1 MQKKNIVGCK
11 NVKRP
16 IFPVFFFVFVVFS
29 AKKKDGKSVG
39 FLWSQGGDQ
48 FELEEVQ
55 IGVNE
60 VIESHS
66 KYEQNT
72 VSFFLHLKRKGK
84 MKTYVILHIICNFM

>member
-1 MQKKNIVGCK
+1 M
-11 NVKRP
+11 
-16 IFPVFFFVFVVFS
+16 
-29 AKKKDGKSVG
+29 G

-66 KYEQNT
+66 KYEKNT
-72 VSFFLHLKRKGK
+72 VSFFYILKEKEK
-84 MKTYVILHIICNFM
+84 WKHM